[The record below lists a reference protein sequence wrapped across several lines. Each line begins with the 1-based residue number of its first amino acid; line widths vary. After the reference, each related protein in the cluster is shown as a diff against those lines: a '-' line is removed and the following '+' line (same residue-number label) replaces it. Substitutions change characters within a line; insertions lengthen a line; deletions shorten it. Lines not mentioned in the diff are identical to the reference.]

1 MQKSEFTMPKLW
13 RSPRRW
19 PIILHSA
26 FCILISAF
34 LVTGCAKAKAAS
46 VQDGPPLAVPD
57 APPRVL
63 TPVDEPLAEAPPPQE
78 EPTTPQ
84 PATNRPPTT
93 TRTQRPR
100 PTNTPAA
107 PTAAVPETPPDAAA
121 PTPPPADQ
129 PAAPRAVPTQADAA
143 AERQVRDKIRKSTS
157 DLGSVDYKKLSAQG
171 QQQYDLAKR
180 FIDQAEAQLRDRNY
194 TLAGTVADKAAE
206 LATQLLAS
214 R

>member
-1 MQKSEFTMPKLW
+1 MQE
-13 RSPRRW
+13 
-19 PIILHSA
+19 
-26 FCILISAF
+26 
-34 LVTGCAKAKAAS
+34 
-46 VQDGPPLAVPD
+46 GPPLAVPD

-84 PATNRPPTT
+84 PATNRPATT

-100 PTNTPAA
+100 ATTTPATPA
-107 PTAAVPETPPDAAA
+107 AAVPETPADAAA

-157 DLGSVDYKKLSAQG
+157 DLGSVDYKKLSTQG
-171 QQQYDLAKR
+171 QAQYDLAKR
-180 FIDQAEAQLRDRNY
+180 FIDQSEAQLRDRNY
-194 TLAGTVADKAAE
+194 ALANTMADKATE